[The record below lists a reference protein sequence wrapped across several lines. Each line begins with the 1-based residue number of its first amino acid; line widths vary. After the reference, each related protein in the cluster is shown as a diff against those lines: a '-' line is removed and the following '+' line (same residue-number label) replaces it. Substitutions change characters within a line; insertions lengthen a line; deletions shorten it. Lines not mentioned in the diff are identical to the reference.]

1 MSAKKKEQPVTFEEA
16 MKELNAI
23 LSRLSSEE
31 VSLEETV
38 ELYAAA
44 AEKIAFCDKTLK
56 TAQLQIET
64 IDQALQKEL
73 QEDDGD
79 V

>member
-23 LSRLSSEE
+23 LSRLSSEV